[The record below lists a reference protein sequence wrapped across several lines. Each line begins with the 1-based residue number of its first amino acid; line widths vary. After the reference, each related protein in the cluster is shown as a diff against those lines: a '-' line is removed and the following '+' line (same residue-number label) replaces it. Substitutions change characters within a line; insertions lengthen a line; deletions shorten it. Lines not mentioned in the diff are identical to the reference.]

1 MARTKRVEI
10 KQSKKVKGV
19 KRTKRVKRRSM
30 TLKYGGMFRVKPKP
44 KLPTV
49 KDPKKIFNQKKYK
62 QIILED
68 TAQMSQKQ
76 DALNEFKIVEAQ
88 LVDPNPQ
95 LLEGIKHQV
104 LDKFSGVENFK
115 EKFPEWPV
123 IDIFKEYDRE
133 LGFVLDIKGLMRNKE
148 TGLLPVSLDSVQD
161 SLSSKLLYHYEKFIK
176 YKKEFIEFAKNNSKG
191 VKMNSKRDEMN
202 SKGVDYIGPD
212 ELAKL
217 LLLYDAMK
225 ACLKLEHNKN
235 ISESNRA
242 LHEGEV
248 TVVETSPSDEPS
260 PNSNGA

>member
-1 MARTKRVEI
+1 MARTKRVQI

-30 TLKYGGMFRVKPKP
+30 TLKYGGMFRGKSK
-44 KLPTV
+44 PTV
-49 KDPKKIFNQKKYK
+49 KDPKKIFNEKKYQ
-62 QIILED
+62 QIIVED
-68 TAQMSQKQ
+68 KAQMSQKQ
-76 DALNEFKIVEAQ
+76 DALNEFKIDEAE
-88 LVDPNPQ
+88 LLHPNPQ
-95 LLEGIKHQV
+95 LLEGLLEGIKHQV
-104 LDKFSGVENFK
+104 LDKFSGVKNFK

-133 LGFVLDIKGLMRNKE
+133 LGFFLDIKGLMRNKE

-161 SLSSKLLYHYEKFIK
+161 SLSSKLLDHYMQFIK

-202 SKGVDYIGPD
+202 SIHVDYIGPD

-235 ISESNRA
+235 ISESNLA
-242 LHEGEV
+242 LREGED
-248 TVVETSPSDEPS
+248 TVDEPS
-260 PNSNGA
+260 STDEPSLNGV